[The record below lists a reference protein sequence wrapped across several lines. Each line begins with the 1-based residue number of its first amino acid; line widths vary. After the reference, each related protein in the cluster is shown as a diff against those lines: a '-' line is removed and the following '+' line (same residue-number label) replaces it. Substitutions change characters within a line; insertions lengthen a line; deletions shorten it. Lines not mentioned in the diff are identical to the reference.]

1 MSGATG
7 YRWVN
12 ALGRWPGARFEGVRA
27 DGERVV
33 LSPGAAALEP
43 IAAADLDPVGGPL
56 GLVVL
61 GDGTVLVADPGHGR
75 VLRVD
80 GCDHLVCVLGCL
92 DVATGDRA
100 APRGPRGLWLLDGG
114 RLLVVG
120 DEPGDGRG
128 ARARRA
134 RGVVVR
140 ADTGEYLTPWTDP
153 PPAEDP
159 ALRAARERV
168 GGLAAVRVSD
178 GVLVVGGARQR
189 PGPGVVLVPD
199 DGSPARVL
207 AAGDLA
213 GIGVDRCGRVFVAG
227 PGGIA
232 RLGARRTGTRG
243 VLVLPAPIE
252 PPGIEHWDRVRVLLA
267 EPAPSGTHVRLW
279 TMLAPPGITPDPP
292 DPASADP
299 DDAPVPSAPGRWR
312 AGPLDGLDVRVL
324 AGPASPGARLWIAVE
339 LLGDGRGTPRV
350 DDVRV
355 EHVGRGLLD
364 ALPAAYTGDDDGSGT
379 LGRLLGLFAGA
390 HEASVRELAELPA
403 SLDPGSAPDRPD
415 DPWLER
421 LAGWVDAA
429 PSSRFA
435 DSAARRADI
444 AGAYAAHGRRGTP
457 VGLIEAIARETGVT
471 VRLSEP
477 LLGAHIWRLGS
488 GGLGRDTAVH
498 LADPGPPVLDATAV
512 LDGAH
517 LIPAQDRGSPLY
529 AAFAHRVCVHVPP
542 EHAEAVPEI
551 ARVVERE
558 RPAHVFARVRAER
571 RGAIP
576 QLVGVDSYVAGPP
589 PDWAAGAGPALGTSI
604 RLPGPAAAHVGGPV
618 ETRLD
623 TTLPTPGGRG
633 STTRPSPRG

>member
-12 ALGRWPGARFEGVRA
+12 ALGRWPGARFEGVRT

-33 LSPGAAALEP
+33 LSPGTAVLEP
-43 IAAADLDPVGGPL
+43 LAVADLDPAGGPL
-56 GLVVL
+56 GLVVP

-80 GCDHLVCVLGCL
+80 GCDHTVCVLGCL
-92 DVATGDRA
+92 DVATGDPA
-100 APRGPRGLWLLDGG
+100 ALRRPRGLWLLDGG

-120 DEPGDGRG
+120 DEPGDGRPV
-128 ARARRA
+128 RAGRA
-134 RGVVVR
+134 RGMVVC

-159 ALRAARERV
+159 VLRAARERI
-168 GGLAAVRVSD
+168 GGLAAIRGPD
-178 GVLVVGGARQR
+178 GVLVVGGVRQR
-189 PGPGVVLVPD
+189 PGPGLVLVPD

-207 AAGDLA
+207 AVGDLA
-213 GIGVDRCGRVFVAG
+213 GIAIDRCGRVFVAG

-232 RLGARRTGTRG
+232 RQGARRTGTRG
-243 VLVLPAPIE
+243 IVVLPAPIE

-267 EPAPSGTHVRLW
+267 EPAPPGTHVRLW
-279 TMLAPPGITPDPP
+279 TMRASTGGPPESP
-292 DPASADP
+292 DPASADA
-299 DDAPVPSAPGRWR
+299 DDAPVPTAPGRWR

-324 AGPASPGARLWIAVE
+324 SAPAAPGARLWIAVE
-339 LLGDGRGTPRV
+339 LLGDGSGTPRV

-379 LGRLLGLFAGA
+379 LGRLLGLLAGA
-390 HEASVRELAELPA
+390 HEASVRALEELPA

-421 LAGWVDAA
+421 LAGWVDVA
-429 PSSRFA
+429 PSRSA
-435 DSAARRADI
+435 DPATRRADV

-457 VGLIEAIARETGVT
+457 AGLIAAVARETGVR

-477 LLGAHIWRLGS
+477 LLEAGIWRLGS

-498 LADPGPPVLDATAV
+498 VADPGPPVLDATAV

-517 LIPAQDRGSPLY
+517 LVSAQERGLPLY

-542 EHAEAVPEI
+542 EHADALPEI
-551 ARVVERE
+551 AHVVERE
-558 RPAHVFARVRAER
+558 RPAHVFARVRVER
-571 RGAIP
+571 PGAIP
-576 QLVGVDSYVAGPP
+576 GLVGVDTRVAGPP
-589 PDWAAGAGPALGTSI
+589 PARAAGAGTALGTGI
-604 RLPGPAAAHVGGPV
+604 RLPGPAAAHVGGPLGA
-618 ETRLD
+618 RLD

-633 STTRPSPRG
+633 STTGPSPRG

>member
-1 MSGATG
+1 MSGVAG

-12 ALGRWPGARFEGVRA
+12 ALGRWPGARFEGVYA

-33 LSPGAAALEP
+33 LSPGTAALEP
-43 IAAADLDPVGGPL
+43 IASADLDPAGGPL
-56 GLVVL
+56 GLVVAA
-61 GDGTVLVADPGHGR
+61 DGTIVVADPGHGR

-80 GCDHLVCVLGCL
+80 GCDHVVCVLGCL
-92 DVATGDRA
+92 DVATGDPA
-100 APRGPRGLWLLDGG
+100 APRRPRGLWLLDGG

-120 DEPGDGRG
+120 DEPD
-128 ARARRA
+128 RA

-140 ADTGEYLTPWTDP
+140 ADTGEYLAPWTDP

-159 ALRAARERV
+159 VLRAARERV
-168 GGLAAVRVSD
+168 GGLAAVRVPE

-199 DGSPARVL
+199 DGAPARLV

-213 GIGVDRCGRVFVAG
+213 GIAVDRRGRVFVAG

-232 RLGARRTGTRG
+232 RLGPRRTGTRG
-243 VLVLPAPIE
+243 VVVLPAPIE

-267 EPAPSGTHVRLW
+267 EPAPPGTHVRLW
-279 TMLAPPGITPDPP
+279 TMLAPAGAPPDPP

-299 DDAPVPSAPGRWR
+299 DDAPVPTAPGRWR
-312 AGPLDGLDVRVL
+312 AGPLPGLDVRVL
-324 AGPASPGARLWIAVE
+324 VGPAPSGARLWIAVE

-379 LGRLLGLFAGA
+379 LGRLLGLLAGA
-390 HEASVRELAELPA
+390 HDASVRELEELPA

-415 DPWLER
+415 DPWLDR
-421 LAGWVDAA
+421 LARWVDAA
-429 PSSRFA
+429 PSRPA
-435 DSAARRADI
+435 DPAARRADI

-457 VGLIEAIARETGVT
+457 AGLIEAVARETGVT

-477 LLGAHIWRLGS
+477 LSAAGVWRLGS

-498 LADPGPPVLDATAV
+498 VADPGPPVLDATAV

-517 LIPAQDRGSPLY
+517 LVPAQDRGLPLY
-529 AAFAHRVCVHVPP
+529 TAFAHRVCVHVPP
-542 EHAEAVPEI
+542 THADALPEI

-558 RPAHVFARVRAER
+558 RPAHVFARVRVER
-571 RGAIP
+571 HGAIP
-576 QLVGVDSYVAGPP
+576 GRVGIDTHVAGPP
-589 PDWAAGAGPALGTSI
+589 PDWAAGAGPALGTAI
-604 RLPGPAAAHVGGPV
+604 RLPGPAPAHVGGPV

>member
-27 DGERVV
+27 DGERLV
-33 LSPGAAALEP
+33 LGPGTATPET
-43 IAAADLDPVGGPL
+43 IACVDLDPAGGPL

-61 GDGTVLVADPGHGR
+61 GDGTIVVADPGHGR

-80 GCDHLVCVLGCL
+80 GCDHVVCVLGCL
-92 DVATGDRA
+92 DVATGDPA
-100 APRGPRGLWLLDGG
+100 APRAPRGLWVLDRE
-114 RLLVVG
+114 RLLIVG
-120 DEPGDGRG
+120 DEPNRS
-128 ARARRA
+128 AHHRRPRAM
-134 RGVVVR
+134 VVL
-140 ADTGEYLTPWTDP
+140 ADTGEYLAPWTDP

-159 ALRAARERV
+159 ALRAARVRV
-168 GGLAAVRVSD
+168 GGLAAVRVPD
-178 GVLVVGGARQR
+178 GVLVAGGAGQV
-189 PGPGVVLVPD
+189 PGPGVVSVPD

-207 AAGDLA
+207 AGGDFA
-213 GIGVDRCGRVFVAG
+213 GIAVDRCGRVFVAG
-227 PGGIA
+227 PAGIS

-243 VLVLPAPIE
+243 VAVLPAPIE
-252 PPGIEHWDRVRVLLA
+252 PPGVEHWDRVRILLA
-267 EPAPSGTHVRLW
+267 EPAPPGTHVRVW
-279 TMLAPPGITPDPP
+279 TMRAPKGATPDPP
-292 DPASADP
+292 DPASADA
-299 DDAPVPSAPGRWR
+299 DDAPVPTPAGRWR
-312 AGPLDGLDVRVL
+312 AGPLDGPDVRVL
-324 AGPASPGARLWIAVE
+324 AGPATPGTRLWIAIE

-379 LGRLLGLFAGA
+379 LGRLLGLLACA
-390 HEASVRELAELPA
+390 HEASVRELEDLPA
-403 SLDPGSAPDRPD
+403 SLDPGAAPDRPD
-415 DPWLER
+415 DPWLDR
-421 LAGWVDAA
+421 LARWVDAA
-429 PSSRFA
+429 PSRSA
-435 DSAARRADI
+435 DPAGRRADV

-457 VGLIEAIARETGVT
+457 AGLVEAVARETGVA

-477 LLGAHIWRLGS
+477 LLGAGVWRLGS
-488 GGLGRDTAVH
+488 GGLGRDTATHV
-498 LADPGPPVLDATAV
+498 ADPGPPALDATAV

-517 LIPAQDRGSPLY
+517 LIPARDWGLPLY

-542 EHAEAVPEI
+542 EHADALPEI

-558 RPAHVFARVRAER
+558 RPAHVFARVRAAR
-571 RGAIP
+571 HGAIP
-576 QLVGVDSYVAGPP
+576 GRVGIDTYIAGPP
-589 PDWAAGAGPALGTSI
+589 PDWATGAGPALGTGI
-604 RLPGPAAAHVGGPV
+604 RLPGSAAAHVGGPV